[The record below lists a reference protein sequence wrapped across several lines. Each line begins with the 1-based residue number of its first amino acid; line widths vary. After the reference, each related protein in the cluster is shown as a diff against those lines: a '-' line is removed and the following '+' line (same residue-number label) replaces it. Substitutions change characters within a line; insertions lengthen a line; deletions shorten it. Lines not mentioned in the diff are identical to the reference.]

1 MSTTT
6 VVFKAAFGGHQ
17 TGAANLLQPLVAVLG
32 HKTEGSFGTLP
43 KSVFER
49 IFGKTRCNVVGGVST
64 HFTPQQVAALRAATE
79 LGREAD
85 ASRKQAVVEEA
96 LEGFLAMGWGE

>member
-1 MSTTT
+1 MATT
-6 VVFKAAFGGHQ
+6 VLFKAAFGGHE
-17 TGAANLLQPLVAVLG
+17 TGAANLLYPLIATLG
-32 HKTEGSFGTLP
+32 HKTEGNLGTLP

-49 IFGKTRCNVVGGVST
+49 IFGAHRSNVVGGVST
-64 HFTPQQVAALRAATE
+64 HFTPLQVAALRAATE
-79 LGREAD
+79 LAREAD